1 MTLYV
6 VCALGGRCFWA
17 EFNDCFLLWLRDYE
31 VHRWI
36 VLNPSF
42 GSLTTE
48 ACALLCGTSFAAAAR
63 AIRSH
68 ARGRT
73 WRRKSKWY
81 AIILRAYWNTWETTR
96 SFENDEW
103 ILDDSILQIGG
114 LLDQEFWVLP
124 PWKLTCP
131 LKNSKEFSE
140 DYCPCEMAP
149 FFFFSV
155 FGGVQHRYKPLIP
168 NSCDKSQPGSHT
180 ERWRKEHKAMPSSRQ
195 VSQWWSPSLLI
206 PAGNLG
212 EAQTSKTHSS
222 INSIQSIYL
231 NDSDVTWRYLKLKG

>member
-149 FFFFSV
+149 FFFFRFLEVYNTDTNHWSQIPATKASPAATPR
-155 FGGVQHRYKPLIP
+155 GEGRSTRQCLRAGRCPNDGVQACWY
-168 NSCDKSQPGSHT
+168 QPGILVKL
-180 ERWRKEHKAMPSSRQ
+180 RPPR
-195 VSQWWSPSLLI
+195 L
-206 PAGNLG
+206 
-212 EAQTSKTHSS
+212 TH
-222 INSIQSIYL
+222 L
-231 NDSDVTWRYLKLKG
+231 

>member
-1 MTLYV
+1 MESSLDMFGRWHAWLFYF

-17 EFNDCFLLWLRDYE
+17 EFNDCFLSWLRDYE

-42 GSLTTE
+42 GSLTK

-81 AIILRAYWNTWETTR
+81 AIILRAYWNTWETIR
-96 SFENDEW
+96 SFENNEW
-103 ILDDSILQIGG
+103 ILDNSILQIGG
-114 LLDQEFWVLP
+114 LLDQEFWVLLR
-124 PWKLTCP
+124 KLTCP
-131 LKNSKEFSE
+131 LKNSKECSE
-140 DYCPCEMAP
+140 DYWA
-149 FFFFSV
+149 
-155 FGGVQHRYKPLIP
+155 FGGVQHSYKPLIP
-168 NSCDKSQPGSHT
+168 NSWDKSQPGSHT

-206 PAGNLG
+206 PARNLG
-212 EAQTSKTHSS
+212 EAQPPKLTH
-222 INSIQSIYL
+222 L
-231 NDSDVTWRYLKLKG
+231 